1 MPTYPRL
8 MPDIK
13 DQIEDQSKK
22 TNNKIDW
29 NHKIC
34 IPLLSKADA
43 KVIESARKI
52 SARKSWI

>member
-13 DQIEDQSKK
+13 DQIEDQSEK

-34 IPLLSKADA
+34 ILLLSKADA

-52 SARKSWI
+52 SARKS